1 MRYTTEQILQQLRTL
16 KIVPVIALD
25 KAQDILPLGKILI
38 ENGLPVAEITFR
50 SAAAQEAICLLR
62 HTYPEMLI
70 AAGTVLTAEQVVQAK
85 EAGADFVVTP
95 GFNPKIVQ
103 LCQDLQLPI
112 TPGVNST
119 MAIEAALDRGITAV
133 KFFPAEASGGVKMI
147 KALVAP
153 YSQLQIMPTG
163 GIGLHNIQDYLAIPN
178 VVACGGSWFVEKS
191 LINGQNWQEIEKL
204 TQEVLQKVQNV

>member
-50 SAAAQEAICLLR
+50 SAAAQEAIRLLR

>member
-50 SAAAQEAICLLR
+50 SAAAQEAIRPLR

-70 AAGTVLTAEQVVQAK
+70 AAGTVLTVEQVVQAK

-133 KFFPAEASGGVKMI
+133 KFFPAEASGGAKMI

-204 TQEVLQKVQNV
+204 TQEALQKVQNV

>member
-50 SAAAQEAICLLR
+50 SAAAQEAIRLLR

-133 KFFPAEASGGVKMI
+133 KFFPAEASGGAKMI

-204 TQEVLQKVQNV
+204 TDRKSVV

>member
-50 SAAAQEAICLLR
+50 SAAAQEAIRLLR

-133 KFFPAEASGGVKMI
+133 KFFPAEASGGAKMI